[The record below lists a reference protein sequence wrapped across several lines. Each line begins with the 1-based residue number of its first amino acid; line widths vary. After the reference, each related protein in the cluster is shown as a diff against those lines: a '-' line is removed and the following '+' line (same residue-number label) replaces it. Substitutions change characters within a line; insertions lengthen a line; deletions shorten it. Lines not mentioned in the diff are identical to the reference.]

1 MGRNFVF
8 GSAVRNDVSGM
19 SILLDNLI
27 INILNYK
34 KMKKLLFS
42 AVALAT
48 LLFAGS
54 CQQEKLETAEGSG
67 TVTFTVE
74 APGALASKA
83 LATGQVIA
91 DGTNVNVV
99 HYAVYKPGT
108 TGEYALENESA
119 TPLAQGF
126 VPMDNKIATITF
138 DLLKNQDY
146 VVIFWAQVDGAG
158 HYELG
163 DLRNIS
169 LKTTLNAEGVHEVD
183 GNDETRAAFY
193 RTYPFSTNEKLHE
206 VKLYR
211 PFAQLNLLTTQAS
224 LAPQQ
229 PGQTSGY
236 TIDVLQSEVSVKGL
250 STTFNTVS
258 GLAPVG
264 TEEITFVLKD
274 TPAVQGQETL
284 KVNNVDYHYVSMNYF
299 FVPEDEEIVEVSYS
313 LTTDP
318 GENAIS
324 NTIINVPV
332 KENYR
337 TNIIGNLLTT
347 ATTFEIVVDEMFNEP
362 YLPGEGYII
371 KDNGDGTSSL
381 VPDVDGDLVYHEAS
395 GLYYNGQNAP
405 NGVYYVMNA
414 TDLAKAVKYFS
425 QGGILGEGLTAT
437 VELMND
443 IDLAGQTWTP
453 WDVMWM
459 TFNGNN
465 HKISNITIAECSR
478 TGFFGYIGA
487 VTVNDLTLENVV
499 STGAQAGI
507 LAGSAEGVTVNN
519 LKIAGNNSVV
529 YKMYETELYGGVGA
543 VTGILQGSKINAEI
557 VDGATVTIAD
567 NGIVTNAVFQNYL
580 SGYLAENKG
589 NIVNNGSVKVKASSP
604 IIANGNG
611 TNYNGD
617 ALDGSASNDY
627 FALNACE
634 LTGAATITI
643 KEQYSGI
650 IIENTTADVNG
661 NFLTIEKGDCV
672 VFIEN
677 CNITLPEGKKL
688 ISCAFTKYQVY
699 ILNVTV
705 NGVLLTQEN
714 AAQYLENVAWY
725 GVYNNL

>member
-1 MGRNFVF
+1 
-8 GSAVRNDVSGM
+8 
-19 SILLDNLI
+19 
-27 INILNYK
+27 
-34 KMKKLLFS
+34 MKKFFYS

-48 LLFAGS
+48 LFFAGS
-54 CQQEKLETAEGSG
+54 CQQEKFETAEGSG

-83 LATGQVIA
+83 LAAGQVIA
-91 DGTNVNVV
+91 DGTNVNEV

-108 TGEYALENESA
+108 TGEYALENENA

-126 VPMDNKIATITF
+126 VPMTNKVATITF

-163 DLRNIS
+163 DLRNI
-169 LKTTLNAEGVHEVD
+169 TLNTTVNSEGVHEVD

-264 TEEITFVLKD
+264 SEEITFVMKD
-274 TPAVQGQETL
+274 TPAVQGQQTL

-324 NTIINVPV
+324 NTIVNVPV

-395 GLYYNGQNAP
+395 GLFYNGQNAP

-453 WDVMWM
+453 WNVMWM

-465 HKISNITIAECSR
+465 HKISNLTTAESWR
-478 TGFFGYIGA
+478 SGLFGYIGA
-487 VTVNDLTLENVV
+487 VTINDLTLENVT

-507 LAGSAEGVTVNN
+507 LAGSVESVTVNN
-519 LKIAGNNSVV
+519 LKIAGQNSVV
-529 YKMYETELYGGVGA
+529 YAKYESDSYSETWGGIGA
-543 VTGILQGSKINAEI
+543 VTGILVNSTINAEI
-557 VDGATVTIAD
+557 VDGATVAIAD
-567 NGIVTNAVFQNYL
+567 NGMETNAVFQNFL

-589 NIVNNGSVKVKASSP
+589 NIINNGSVKVKASSP
-604 IIANGNG
+604 IVGNGNG
-611 TNYNGD
+611 TNYNGE
-617 ALDGSASNDY
+617 AVNSTSND
-627 FALNACE
+627 FFTLNGCE
-634 LTGAATITI
+634 LTGDANITI
-643 KEQYSGI
+643 KDEYSGI
-650 IIENTTADVNG
+650 IIENTDADINDD
-661 NFLTIEKGDCV
+661 FLTIEKGDCLV
-672 VFIEN
+672 YIKD

-688 ISCAFTKYQVY
+688 ISCAFTKYQVF

-705 NGVLLTQEN
+705 NGVLLTQET